1 MKTLKVVSAI
11 IEDEAGR
18 LLIAQ
23 RPPQKKFAGLWEFPG
38 GKIEAGEDPQA
49 ALQRELQEE
58 LSLNVAIGR
67 FMGIYTYTYGEDEHV
82 ELHVY
87 VVRAL
92 NEPKRSTDVHSFKW
106 IVPGKIDSSQLTA
119 ADVAP
124 LRDYLEA
131 SGLSTD

>member
-11 IEDEAGR
+11 IEDDAGR

-23 RPPQKKFAGLWEFPG
+23 RPPHKKFSGYWEFPG
-38 GKIEAGEDPQA
+38 GKIEVGEDPQA
-49 ALQRELQEE
+49 ALRRELQEE
-58 LSLNVAIGR
+58 LSLDVAIGR
-67 FMGIYTYTYGEDEHV
+67 FMGIYTHTYGEDECV

-92 NEPKRSTDVHSFKW
+92 NEPKRSADVHVFKW
-106 IVPGKIDSSQLTA
+106 VIPGKIAVEQLTA

-124 LRDYLEA
+124 LKDYLEV

>member
-11 IEDEAGR
+11 IEDEDGR

-23 RPPQKKFAGLWEFPG
+23 RPPHKKFAGLWEFPG
-38 GKIEAGEDPQA
+38 GKIEGNEDPQA
-49 ALQRELQEE
+49 ALRRELKEE
-58 LSLNVAIGR
+58 LSLEVAIGR
-67 FMGIYTYTYGEDEHV
+67 AMGIYTHTYGEDERV

-92 NEPKRSTDVHSFKW
+92 NEPKRSADVHVFKW
-106 IVPGKIDSSQLTA
+106 VVPGKIDASQLTE

-124 LRDYLEA
+124 LKDYLES
-131 SGLSTD
+131 SGP